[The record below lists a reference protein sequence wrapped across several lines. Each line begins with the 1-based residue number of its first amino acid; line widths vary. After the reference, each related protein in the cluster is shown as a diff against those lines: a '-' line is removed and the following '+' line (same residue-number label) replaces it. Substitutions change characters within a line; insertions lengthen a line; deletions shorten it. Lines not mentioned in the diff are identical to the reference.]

1 MIEAVVYDF
10 GGVFMASPFE
20 AVRRLSEDKGTEFEV
35 AMALLFG
42 SYDEDTDHPW
52 HRAERGEIDV
62 SAARDEIAELARSQ
76 ELEIDLFEMF
86 KYVGMDR
93 GIDGPMVES
102 VRRARALGCKTAILT
117 NNIVEA
123 RDLWKAMLPVDELF
137 DAIIDSSE
145 IGMRK
150 PDPRIYRHALSLL
163 GDPAPERSI
172 FLDDFPGNVR
182 AAVAVGMI
190 GIVVESDRTGAIAQ
204 LDALLD
210 GAGA

>member
-20 AVRRLSEDKGTEFEV
+20 AIRRLSEDKGADYDV
-35 AMALLFG
+35 ALALLFG

-62 SAARDEIAELARSQ
+62 TACREEIKELARVQ
-76 ELEIDLFEMF
+76 DLEIDLFDMF

-93 GIDGPMVES
+93 DINAPMVES
-102 VRRARALGCKTAILT
+102 VRRARARGCKTAILT
-117 NNIVEA
+117 NNIAEA

-137 DAIIDSSE
+137 DIIVDSSE

-150 PDPRIYRHALSLL
+150 PDARIYRHVLELL
-163 GDPAPERSI
+163 GGPTPERSV
-172 FLDDFPGNVR
+172 FLDDFPSNVR
-182 AAVAVGMI
+182 AAEALGMI
-190 GIVVESDRTGAIAQ
+190 GIVVESDRSGAIAE
-204 LDALLD
+204 LDALL
-210 GAGA
+210 GAGGG